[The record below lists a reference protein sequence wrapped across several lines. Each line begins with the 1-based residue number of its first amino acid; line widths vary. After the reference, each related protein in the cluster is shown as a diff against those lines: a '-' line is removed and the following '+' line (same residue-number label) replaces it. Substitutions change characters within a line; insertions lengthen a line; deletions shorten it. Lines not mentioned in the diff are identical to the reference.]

1 MTAEYRVIL
10 RGALEEDPKIFDPI
24 VECLEDIDRFPHQLE
39 PIYREVTSMDET
51 SLDTLRFAL
60 VRLQVYADIHR
71 NENMQ
76 EAQNLKYVGQVLEKV
91 IFGSLMLER
100 DESSE

>member
-24 VECLEDIDRFPHQLE
+24 VECLEDIDRFPYQLE
-39 PIYREVTSMDET
+39 PIYREATSMDET
-51 SLDTLRFAL
+51 ALDTLRFAL